1 MYRQYENPH
10 RLEKE
15 LEKLKKE
22 YHEALESGV
31 DEDILINLHF
41 AIDDMEE
48 RVNHAWQDDEE

>member
-22 YHEALESGV
+22 YHEALESGA

-41 AIDDMEE
+41 AIDDMKE